1 MKKRLNAKKAFPLLI
16 ILLLSS
22 IVGAISYFCFHNWA
36 LTISLPI
43 FFFVFGVVLMNKKP
57 NRKKEEAAL
66 RKEFVNLFGF
76 LEIYLSNKIPPYASL
91 LKLLPFAS
99 EEMGRRINDLIDGI
113 DRDKSVAPYVQFAS
127 SFSSFAIKEV
137 MISVYLIGELGFESE
152 YLAQFHLLF
161 SSFSEQEKRD
171 QLDQKGKRL
180 GNLQFFPLV
189 GSALTMLMVTLG
201 IMGAIGGI
209 INGQ

>member
-1 MKKRLNAKKAFPLLI
+1 MKKRSVKTKVIRLLI
-16 ILLLSS
+16 ILFLTT
-22 IVGAISYFCFHNWA
+22 IVGAISFLCFHNWT
-36 LTISLPI
+36 LTMTSSFL
-43 FFFVFGVVLMNKKP
+43 FLAFGAILTNKKSDQ
-57 NRKKEEAAL
+57 KKEEMAL

-91 LKLLPFAS
+91 QKLLPFAS
-99 EEMGRRINDLIDGI
+99 ETMGKRINELIDGI
-113 DRDKSVAPYVQFAS
+113 DHDKSVAPYVQFAS

-152 YLAQFHLLF
+152 YLTQFHLLF

>member
-1 MKKRLNAKKAFPLLI
+1 MKKRLASIKIIRLLAV
-16 ILLLSS
+16 LFLAT
-22 IVGAISYFCFHNWA
+22 IVGVVSYLCFRNWT
-36 LTISLPI
+36 LTIASSLLFLALGTI
-43 FFFVFGVVLMNKKP
+43 LTNKKP
-57 NRKKEEAAL
+57 DRKKEEMAL

-91 LKLLPFAS
+91 QKLLPFAS
-99 EEMGRRINDLIDGI
+99 ETMGKRINELIDGI
-113 DRDKSVAPYVQFAS
+113 DHDKSVTPYVQFAS